1 MPEFTTIF
9 GTLQMQ
15 VIVALVFIDLLLAVS
30 AALFKKE
37 FTLGKL
43 GNFMHGSVVKY
54 IFGFAVIG
62 LVGQALP
69 AFGFLVPVVFI
80 IVAIALAASV
90 LRNLGKFG
98 LPVPKML
105 R

>member
-1 MPEFTTIF
+1 MTEFSSLF
-9 GTLQMQ
+9 GTSQMQ
-15 VIVALVFIDLLLAVS
+15 VIVALVFIDLVLAVL

-54 IFGFAVIG
+54 VLGFAVIE
-62 LVGQALP
+62 LVALAAP
-69 AFGFLVPVVFI
+69 AFGFLVPMVFI
-80 IVAIALAASV
+80 IVVIALGSSV
-90 LRNLGKFG
+90 LRHLGKFG
-98 LPVPKML
+98 IPLPKML